1 MKPLHHALR
10 EARVRAGLTQE
21 QAAELSGIH
30 RAQLCDLERTSGSK
44 KPIRTGATLRTLLTL
59 AGTYGQTVSELIGEV
74 PPPERRMNERERRA
88 VDLLLGIMRDKA

>member
-74 PPPERRMNERERRA
+74 PPPERRMNVKEKRVVGLVLEA
-88 VDLLLGIMRDKA
+88 MRGE